1 MKNMKSFDKAF
12 LTGCDKNTEWM
23 LPWFLSNYSENNNTP
38 IVFANFGVSPKM
50 LEYATEHFD
59 DVLDLTETTEKGW
72 FKKPT
77 SMLKSNAKKTVWLD
91 TDCQVLGDIS
101 KIFDLIEAD
110 KLAMVQD
117 KPWTKRRGEKW
128 FNSGVVGF
136 EGKPQILKDWR
147 DNVIRNPIQ
156 GDQEV
161 LHSMLG
167 PITQVRYIT
176 ELPNEFNWL
185 RLQLENDNQDSPR
198 KKIMHW
204 TGQKGKDR
212 IRSMLNA

>member
-1 MKNMKSFDKAF
+1 MKHMKSFDKAF
-12 LTGCDKNTEWM
+12 LTGCDSKTEWM
-23 LPWFLSNYSENNNTP
+23 LPWFLTNYTENNDTP
-38 IVFANFGVSPKM
+38 IVFANFGVSSTM
-50 LEYATEHFD
+50 LSYVNAHFD
-59 DVLDLTETTEKGW
+59 DVIDLTTTAEKGW

-91 TDCQVLGDIS
+91 TDCQVLKDLSGV
-101 KIFDLIEAD
+101 FDLIESE

-117 KPWTKRRGEKW
+117 RPWTQRRGEKW

-136 EGKPQILKDWR
+136 EGKPQILKEWR

-167 PITQVRYIT
+167 PITQLKYIT
-176 ELPNEFNWL
+176 ELPNEYNWL
-185 RLQLENDNQDSPR
+185 RIQLENDNQDSLD
-198 KKIMHW
+198 KKIIHW
-204 TGQKGKDR
+204 TGPKGKDR
-212 IRSMLNA
+212 IRSMMNA